1 LFARRWSDEETKDVI
16 LGREVGRCWKER
28 GMGDFAVGRCEGVVG
43 DVGRILGGE
52 EEVRIVEG
60 DDYSMLVETDSGF
73 FDAVHWIGYVGV
85 RDATT
90 ASMPEPVPGDPQL
103 PPWLEMVKLRYGV
116 APESWGRAVARGVAE
131 ELCSGLLAKEG
142 LRDLLRRRKETM

>member
-1 LFARRWSDEETKDVI
+1 
-16 LGREVGRCWKER
+16 
-28 GMGDFAVGRCEGVVG
+28 MGDFAVGRCEGVVG